1 MRAHNSKLDQQ
12 GYVREDVKGKEY
24 LGISGNTQV
33 KGGVSYIYFRF
44 HAIMSLPSFISFL
57 TSSTISWASSADF
70 ASKSYCFDSLGL
82 RTTSRMILA
91 CLLLTLHRST
101 SANATDVVLAE
112 ECSPGMMCRKSP
124 SKARTR

>member
-24 LGISGNTQV
+24 W
-33 KGGVSYIYFRF
+33 VSYIYFRS
-44 HAIMSLPSFISFL
+44 HAIMSLPSFISFI